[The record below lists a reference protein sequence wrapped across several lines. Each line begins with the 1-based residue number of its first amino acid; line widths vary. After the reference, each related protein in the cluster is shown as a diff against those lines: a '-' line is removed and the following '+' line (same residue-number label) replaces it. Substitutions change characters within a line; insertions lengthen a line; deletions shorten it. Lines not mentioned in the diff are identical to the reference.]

1 MSTMNLPRTLVLVTV
16 TFAGATAGGSA
27 AVPSSGLYG
36 TVMRGPIT
44 PVCRVGVSCDA
55 PAKRIIL
62 TFQGAG
68 VLKTTRTDE
77 HGGYRIEL
85 PAGIYTMRTSSKPFG
100 QIPRPAKVHV
110 RAGYSDKI
118 NFTIDTGIR

>member
-1 MSTMNLPRTLVLVTV
+1 VTV
-16 TFAGATAGGSA
+16 ILAGVAASGTAG
-27 AVPSSGLYG
+27 VPRGGLYG

-55 PAKRIIL
+55 PAKGVIL
-62 TFQGAG
+62 IFRGAG
-68 VLKTTRTDE
+68 VLKITQTDE

-100 QIPRPAKVHV
+100 QIPRPAKVRV
-110 RAGYSDKI
+110 RPGHSDKI